1 MTKLDVRQNPV
12 SVDELLRLASGDA
25 VVVVSRDGNEFL
37 VEAVDALDREAA
49 QLAGSDQF
57 MSFLSERGKEPGSVP
72 LEEIE
77 RRLARSRM
85 NRRRPPIAVQH
96 DINFDSQH

>member
-12 SVDELLRLASGDA
+12 SVDELLQLASGDA

-37 VEAVDALDREAA
+37 VEAADAFDREAA
-49 QLAGSDQF
+49 QLAGSEKF
-57 MSFLSERGKEPGSVP
+57 MSFLAERCKEPGSVP

-77 RRLARSRM
+77 RRLGAE
-85 NRRRPPIAVQH
+85 PQ
-96 DINFDSQH
+96 